1 VEWILFAL
9 FIVLIAVVGIGIGLF
24 AAGRLSRWGD
34 RAVAKDDDTFMT
46 AVGPVDG
53 DTREGHEAGSDGGSG
68 GSDDTDGGGTS
79 VGDGGGGG
87 DDGDGGGGDD

>member
-53 DTREGHEAGSDGGSG
+53 DTREGHEAGSGRESG
-68 GSDDTDGGGTS
+68 GADVADGEDDS